1 VLTKDEL
8 IKELHPLPA
17 GYQGTI
23 KVGETKTLVQDNV
36 VVLSHV
42 DHEELVLYG
51 QKLLTTQ
58 TWPNKKTASGV

>member
-1 VLTKDEL
+1 
-8 IKELHPLPA
+8 LPA